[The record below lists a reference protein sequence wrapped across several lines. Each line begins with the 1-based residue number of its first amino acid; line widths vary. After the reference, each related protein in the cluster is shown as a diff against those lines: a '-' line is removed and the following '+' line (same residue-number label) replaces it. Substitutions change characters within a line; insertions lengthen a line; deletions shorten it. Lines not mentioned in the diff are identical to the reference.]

1 MGLTTA
7 LNTSLN
13 GLSLNETAIEVLG
26 NNIANAGTN
35 GFKSS
40 SVHFTT
46 QLARTLSVGSAPQG
60 PNGGTNP
67 RQIGLG
73 ATTASIARDLSQGA
87 ISGST
92 SPSDIAIEGAG
103 YFVLAGNQGRVYS
116 RNGNFSVNTE
126 SKLINDGGLRVQGYG
141 IDDSFN
147 LVTTQLVDLTIPLGN
162 LNVALETTDVELKGA
177 LKSGVDA
184 DVATL
189 GGVLQSDIFN
199 DSTTS
204 AAMTSTSLLKDLIPA
219 SGGSAIFRS
228 GETLSFTPRKGG
240 ADYDTQE
247 FSITDTTTVG
257 DLTTFLR
264 DTLGIVNNASVT
276 PDATYGAPGVSV
288 TSDGRFRVVSNRGT
302 SQAVAVF
309 GARLQQSQTTI
320 GGNGTNPVQLNMTD
334 VQQGNGE
341 SVVVTFPVYD
351 SLGEQVVIRMH
362 AILEDRSNTAA
373 TYRYYFESSDDS
385 DLAISLTSGT
395 FSLDG
400 EGKITGDF
408 NADVTVNRQNTAAQ
422 DMSLNIDF
430 SQINGLTQPGADGSL
445 NLLAQNGAPPGT
457 LGSFNINETG
467 VISGVFTNGV
477 IRTLG
482 QLVMAQFP
490 NPLGLVEN
498 GGGSYLEGISS
509 GPAQLVTPG
518 AQGSGTVR
526 AGAIELSN
534 TDVGR
539 NLVDLIVAS
548 TNYRGNARVIT
559 SVQQLVDE
567 LLVLGR

>member
-13 GLSLNETAIEVLG
+13 GLSLNETAIEILG

-40 SVHFTT
+40 TVHFTT
-46 QLARTLSVGSAPQG
+46 QLARTLSVGSAPAG

-67 RQIGLG
+67 KQIGLG
-73 ATTASIARDLSQGA
+73 ATTAAIARDLSQGA

-92 SPSDIAIEGAG
+92 SPSDIAIEGSG
-103 YFVLAGNQGRVYS
+103 YFVLSGNQGRVFG
-116 RNGNFSVNTE
+116 RNGNFSLNTE
-126 SKLINDGGLRVQGYG
+126 SKLINDTGLRVQGYG
-141 IDDSFN
+141 IDESFN
-147 LVTTQLVDLTIPLGN
+147 LVTTQLVDLNVPLGN
-162 LNVALETTDVELKGA
+162 LNVALETSEVRLKGA
-177 LKSGVDA
+177 LKSGIDA
-184 DVATL
+184 EVAEL
-189 GGVLQSDIFN
+189 GNVIQSDAFT

-204 AAMTSTSLLKDLIPA
+204 SPITAASNLVDIESATGDSLFTL
-219 SGGSAIFRS
+219 
-228 GETLSFTPRKGG
+228 GETLTFTPRKGG
-240 ADYDTQE
+240 ADYKDSTFE
-247 FSITDTTTVG
+247 VTATTTV
-257 DLTTFLR
+257 TEFLAFLN
-264 DTLGIVNNASVT
+264 DSLGIVNNATVD
-276 PDATYGAPGVSV
+276 PDPTYGAPGAKV
-288 TSDGRFRVVSNRGT
+288 TADGRIQVVSNKGT
-302 SQAVAVF
+302 SQSVAVF
-309 GARLQQSQTTI
+309 GARLQQSQETVPGVTGSI
-320 GGNGTNPVQLNMTD
+320 PVQLNLEEI
-334 VQQGNGE
+334 QAGNGE

-351 SLGEQVVIRMH
+351 SLGEQVVVRMH
-362 AILEDRSNTAA
+362 AVLEERTNTAA
-373 TYRYYFESSDDS
+373 TYRYYFESEDDS
-385 DLAISLTSGT
+385 DRSISLGT
-395 FSLDG
+395 GLFSIDG
-400 EGKITGDF
+400 EGKITGDS
-408 NADVTVNRQNTAAQ
+408 NADVIINRQESAAQ
-422 DMSLNIDF
+422 DLTINVDF
-430 SQINGLTQPGADGSL
+430 SQINGLRQAGSSGSL

-457 LGSFNINETG
+457 LSSFNVNETG

-482 QLVMAQFP
+482 QVVLAQFS

-498 GGGSYLEGISS
+498 GAGTFLEGISS

-518 AQGSGTVR
+518 SQGSGTVR